1 MDVATPQ
8 SEIYNKL
15 LQIGWT
21 LKKIDFKQGL
31 YLAKAENSVTGQEIE
46 RAAKSPEMA
55 LAAVLRYAVAANDVR
70 RFANKRLAA
79 WDSNWSG
86 NSTDIAQ
93 AYAQMPAFDQKAV
106 PAWKALA
113 AEAKVQ
119 ADAIKK
125 QITVEVVDDP
135 DPYFSVKEMTK
146 DIHQDRHVSVS
157 RANSDHPIWTPE
169 DVVNFRT
176 VNDVIGHAQS
186 GADFSYSGE
195 VKAAETWM
203 PLLSPLAREALFT
216 EVIGRGA
223 YDQKFRGNG
232 PHKIGLLSQFLHPV
246 QEEQGEHVWIPHGGL
261 PDLQPQDPMETPF
274 GPAVPEGYFSP
285 AFERDPAVMEGY
297 KPKKIGG
304 IVGRDEEDGDRISQG
319 ARKEA
324 PAERSS
330 QAAQAQVVA
339 SPQQVGDFSFP
350 DLSDALELAPH
361 LVDNY
366 QGVRDENAIGS
377 GVGSA
382 MNHHAYGGMSDPFLL
397 AAQIIDGV
405 QRNQG
410 FVEGNKRTGTGLGL
424 MFLAENGYPNAYMLA
439 DEPQAET
446 MEELIVGMA
455 EGRYTPEELAEYMRS
470 QLAPKTASFGWHE
483 ASRDPDYLFVYY
495 KSELRVKKWEHSL
508 RQADMLEELLDEFD
522 VDMGNSGLDI
532 DPAEVAAGEI
542 YAYPDG
548 EYRVEHKQLSN
559 PDVREYA
566 EDLIQDWLWDWRSL
580 DQARDPSSGQFV

>member
-1 MDVATPQ
+1 MEVATPQ
-8 SEIYNKL
+8 SDLYAKL
-15 LQIGWT
+15 LNLGWT
-21 LKKIDFKQGL
+21 LRKIDFKQGV
-31 YLAKAENSVTGQEIE
+31 YTAKAENQTTGQEIE

-55 LAAVLRYAVAANDVR
+55 LAAVLRYAVAANEVR
-70 RFANKRLAA
+70 RFAATKFAA
-79 WDSNWSG
+79 WDSDWSG
-86 NSTDIAQ
+86 NSSDIAQ
-93 AYAQMPAFDQKAV
+93 AYAQMPAFEQKAV

-113 AEAKVQ
+113 AEANVQ
-119 ADAIKK
+119 ATAIKK

-135 DPYFSVKEMTK
+135 DPYMDVKQLIE
-146 DIHQDRHVSVS
+146 DVHQNRHVSVS
-157 RANSDHPIWTPE
+157 RANSDHPVWTVE

-176 VNDVIGHAQS
+176 VLDVIGHAQR

-223 YDQKFRGNG
+223 YDKSFRGNA

-246 QEEQGEHVWIPHGGL
+246 QEKQGEHVWIPHGGL
-261 PDLQPQDPMETPF
+261 PELAPQEEQPMTPF
-274 GPAVPEGYFSP
+274 GPAVPEGYASP

-297 KPKKIGG
+297 KPQKIGG

-495 KSELRVKKWEHSL
+495 KSELRVKKWEHDL
-508 RQADMLEELLDEFD
+508 RPADMLRDLLDEFD
-522 VDMGNSGLDI
+522 ESPDKDI
-532 DPAEVAAGEI
+532 DATEVAAGTI
-542 YAYPDG
+542 FTFPDG
-548 EYRVEHKQLSN
+548 EYRVEHKQLAN
-559 PDVREYA
+559 PEVREHA
-566 EDLIQDWLWDWRSL
+566 EELLDEWLGEWRSL
-580 DQARDPSSGQFV
+580 NQARDPASGQFV